1 MSAGLFAPQDVAI
14 FRLFVNKPYTKLY
27 AVFLG
32 IQMAFI
38 YKHVDQTNPLSL
50 TSFMSLK
57 TNTKLRVFLWLLTVT
72 VLGYVSLAPY
82 PAQVSPMK
90 WSNFHNA
97 LFITLTRPMFIMA
110 LMLLMV
116 LLFTSE
122 KCWLYRML
130 SHPVWLPMGRLTYA
144 VYLIFPVVSS
154 TLLSAMP
161 MSLQLSYYVMFGLI
175 SYCFISSYTAALFI
189 NLMLENPIRV
199 LIMSLNQKL
208 TEKNHIDDK

>member
-1 MSAGLFAPQDVAI
+1 
-14 FRLFVNKPYTKLY
+14 
-27 AVFLG
+27 
-32 IQMAFI
+32 MAFT
-38 YKHVDQTNPLSL
+38 YKHVDQSNPLSL
-50 TSFMSLK
+50 TNFTSLR
-57 TNTKLRVFLWLLTVT
+57 TNVKLRVFLWLLTVT

-97 LFITLTRPMFIMA
+97 LFIMLTRPMFIMA

-130 SHPVWLPMGRLTYA
+130 SHSVWLPMGRLTYA
-144 VYLIFPVVSS
+144 VYLIFPIVSS

-175 SYCFISSYTAALFI
+175 SYCFISSYIAALII

-199 LIMSLNQKL
+199 FIMSVN
-208 TEKNHIDDK
+208 